1 VRLILVRHGQS
12 EGNASGIVQGHLDFD
27 LTDLGRTQAIATAER
42 LRGEKIDRI
51 IASPLKR
58 AFNTA
63 RLIASPH
70 GIDVEPRPALMEYDL
85 GEVSG
90 LTGPQ
95 IRERFPEVTAAYARG
110 VRPAFPGEEG
120 REAFAMRVTAV
131 LEELKSTSQTVVAVA
146 HGGVITT
153 FCYAAAGIDRMRPGV
168 FEIANCAI
176 TELVVG
182 NGGRAVIERHND
194 TCHLHGL
201 VTRSDRG

>member
-1 VRLILVRHGQS
+1 MRLILVRHGQS

-27 LTDLGRTQAIATAER
+27 LTDLGRTQAMATAER
-42 LRGEKIDRI
+42 LRAEKIDRV

-63 RLIASPH
+63 MVIASPH
-70 GIDVEPRPALMEYDL
+70 GIEVEPQPALMEYDL

-95 IRERFPEVTAAYARG
+95 IRERFPDVTAAYARG

-131 LEELKSTSQTVVAVA
+131 LEELKSTRQTVVAVA

-153 FCYAAAGIDRMRPGV
+153 LCYAAAGVDRMRPGL

-176 TELVVG
+176 TEMVLGV
-182 NGGRAVIERHND
+182 GGRVVIERHND
-194 TCHLHGL
+194 VCHLDGL
-201 VTRSDRG
+201 ITRLERG